1 MNNELISGDRRKK
14 QEGKGRGR
22 EGRGG
27 EGREEVGGRG
37 KERKKKINRA
47 EIHFI
52 KVSDMETGFQFRSC
66 GDEPAIKL
74 QN

>member
-27 EGREEVGGRG
+27 EGREEVKRWGGE
-37 KERKKKINRA
+37 ERKGRKKSTEQRYISS
-47 EIHFI
+47 
-52 KVSDMETGFQFRSC
+52 K
-66 GDEPAIKL
+66 
-74 QN
+74 